1 MGTLND
7 YRLGDWYYTDNE
19 LAAMD
24 AELLDGSR
32 VGRYDAEPIKES
44 VVVFRIVSK
53 NGDTGKIWIG
63 KTPDVILTMNAL
75 NRVWLETGLKFV
87 IGKIGKPTYGADR
100 LVEAIRVVLLP
111 WKYETKFP
119 ELVGSDSVYRY
130 EEWMGNLILG

>member
-24 AELLDGSR
+24 AELLDNR
-32 VGRYDAEPIKES
+32 VGRYDAEPTKEC
-44 VVVFRIVSK
+44 VVMYRIVSR
-53 NGDTGKIWIG
+53 NGDTGKVWIG
-63 KTPDVILTMNAL
+63 RSADVVLTMNAL

-87 IGKIGKPTYGADR
+87 IVKVGKATYGADK
-100 LVEAIRVVLLP
+100 LVEAIKVVLLP

-119 ELVGSDSVYRY
+119 ECAGADSVYRY
-130 EEWMGNLILG
+130 EGWMVNLIKD

>member
-24 AELLDGSR
+24 AELLDSK
-32 VGRYDAEPIKES
+32 VSRYDAEPTKES
-44 VVVFRIVSK
+44 VCIFKIVSK
-53 NGDTGKIWIG
+53 NGDTGKVWLG
-63 KTPDVILTMNAL
+63 KTSDVILTMNVL
-75 NRVWLETGLKFV
+75 NRVWSDTGLKFM
-87 IGKIGKPTYGADR
+87 ICKIGKPTYGADK

-119 ELVGSDSVYRY
+119 ECAGADSVYKY
-130 EEWMGNLILG
+130 EEWVSNLILS